1 MDRVIYCPDET
12 HLEEAQKLSRLHL
25 VPILIG
31 DNERTSELNFDRSKP
46 IPLSIPVHH
55 YCTLTPPQPLEDEL
69 FTFRYVNEFI
79 NFNDNFYFTLFRHI
93 VKEPNGHVRL
103 IPSVLERHF
112 AEFNVRIGTE
122 SPLSFVLWKDEE
134 QYLWINE
141 FEVMKREN
149 NE

>member
-1 MDRVIYCPDET
+1 MDRVIYCPDESFI
-12 HLEEAQKLSRLHL
+12 EEAKNLSRLHL

-31 DNERTSELNFDRSKP
+31 DNERTLELRFDRSKP
-46 IPLSIPVHH
+46 VPLSIPTQH
-55 YCTLTPPQPLEDEL
+55 YCTLTPPQPIEGEM
-69 FTFRYVNEFI
+69 FKFRYINEFV
-79 NFNDNFYFTLFRHI
+79 NLNENFYFTLFRHI

-103 IPSVLERHF
+103 IPSLLERHY
-112 AEFNVRIGTE
+112 AEFNIRISSE
-122 SPLSFVLWKDEE
+122 SLLSFVLWKDDE